1 MSTNHAVNRP
11 LHGEPVFAAL
21 EIRELSLLEMQQVA
35 GGSPNST
42 WLVVETNVQTAGQY
56 VTASPNNSW

>member
-21 EIRELSLLEMQQVA
+21 EIRELGPLELLQVA
-35 GGSPNST
+35 GGLPHGG
-42 WLVVETNVQTAGQY
+42 WLVVETDVQTAGQD